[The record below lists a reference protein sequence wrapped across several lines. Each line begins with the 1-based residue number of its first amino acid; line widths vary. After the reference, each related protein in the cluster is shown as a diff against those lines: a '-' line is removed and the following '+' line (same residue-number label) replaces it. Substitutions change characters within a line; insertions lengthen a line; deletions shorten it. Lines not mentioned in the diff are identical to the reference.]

1 MARDQRPQAKVVS
14 QSEAGPSMALRWLG
28 LAAGSLA
35 ALLAWS
41 AAEAQDNV
49 TIAHGYSNFGE
60 LKYPADFPHL
70 DYVNPDAPKGGEIS
84 LAANGNFDSFNPFAR
99 AGVTASSTNLLY
111 EDLMIATADDP
122 YGIYCNLCTTIEY
135 PDDLKWIIVNLRED
149 VTFSDGSPMTAE
161 DLVFTIELFL
171 EQGIAE
177 FRSVFDGYYESVE
190 ILGEHRVKI
199 TFDDSAPLRDRVGL
213 VALWNPFSKAWF
225 EETGARLDESSSVPF
240 MGTGPYVVKEVD
252 FGRSLV
258 YGRNPNWWGA
268 DLPINRGRFNFDEV
282 RIEYFA
288 DSSAAFE
295 AFKAGEYTFRTE
307 NTSRIWATGYDFPA
321 IDNGWVKKESLPDG
335 NITTAQGFIFNL
347 RREKWQDPLVRDAV
361 RMLFNFEWTNRT
373 LFFGLYE
380 RPASFWGG
388 SDLAAEGVPEG
399 EELALL
405 QALVDDGLL
414 DASIL
419 TEEAVI
425 PPTNDEAQNLPQ
437 RRVLRQ
443 ATRMLEEAGWTPG
456 SDGMLRN
463 EAGELLTLEFLQ
475 FSPSFDRIINPYVE
489 NLRQIGVDAKLE
501 RVDNAQYVE
510 RRRSGDWDLTNHSPG
525 QGFEPGT
532 GLKQWFSSETA
543 DNSSRNLMALREPA
557 VDRLVD
563 EVIEAATLDELR
575 PRVRALD
582 RVLRAHG
589 FWVSQWSNQEYWV
602 AYWDMFRY
610 PEELPPL
617 ALGTIDFW
625 WYDADAAEALRA
637 AGALN

>member
-1 MARDQRPQAKVVS
+1 
-14 QSEAGPSMALRWLG
+14 MALRWLG